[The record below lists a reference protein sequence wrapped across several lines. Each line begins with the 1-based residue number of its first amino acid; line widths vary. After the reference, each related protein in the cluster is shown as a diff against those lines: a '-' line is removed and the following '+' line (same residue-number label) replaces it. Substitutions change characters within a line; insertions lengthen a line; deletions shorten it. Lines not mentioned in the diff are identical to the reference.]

1 MDKVTAHISTDRYK
15 TEIKSTNHIIISD
28 EPESV
33 GGMDLGFSPNELLAS
48 SLAAC
53 TSITLRMY
61 ANRKG
66 WDLNDIKVQIS
77 LDNHPTEQKTLITR
91 SIQLIG
97 SLDEEQKARLLNIA
111 EKCPLHKILT
121 NPIEI
126 TTDLK

>member
-1 MDKVTAHISTDRYK
+1 MDKITAHIGTALYK
-15 TEIKSTNHIIISD
+15 TEIISATHSIISD

-33 GGMDLGFSPNELLAS
+33 GGMDLGFTPDELLAS

-66 WDLNDIKVQIS
+66 WDLTDIKVEIN
-77 LDNHPTEQKTLITR
+77 LDNHPTEQKTVITR

-97 SLDEEQKARLLNIA
+97 NLDEEQKTRLLYIA
-111 EKCPLHKILT
+111 DKCPIHKILT

>member
-1 MDKVTAHISTDRYK
+1 MDKITAHIGTALYK
-15 TEIKSTNHIIISD
+15 TEIKSATHSIISD

-33 GGMDLGFSPNELLAS
+33 GGMDLGFTPDELLAS

-66 WDLNDIKVQIS
+66 WALTDIKVEIN
-77 LDNHPTEQKTLITR
+77 LDNHPAEQKTVITR

-97 SLDEEQKARLLNIA
+97 NLDEEQKTRLLYIA
-111 EKCPLHKILT
+111 DKCPIHKILT

>member
-1 MDKVTAHISTDRYK
+1 MDKITAHIGTALYK
-15 TEIKSTNHIIISD
+15 TEIISATHSIISD

-33 GGMDLGFSPNELLAS
+33 GGMDLGFTPDELLAS

-66 WDLNDIKVQIS
+66 WDLTDIKVEIKM
-77 LDNHPTEQKTLITR
+77 DNPPAEQKTVITR

-97 SLDEEQKARLLNIA
+97 NLDEEQKTRLLYIA
-111 EKCPLHKILT
+111 DKCPIHKILT